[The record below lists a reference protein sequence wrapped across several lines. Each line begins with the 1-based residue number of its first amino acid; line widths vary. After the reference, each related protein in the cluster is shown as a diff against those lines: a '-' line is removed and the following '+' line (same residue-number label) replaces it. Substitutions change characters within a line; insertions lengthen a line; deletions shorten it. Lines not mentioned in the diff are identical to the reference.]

1 MLQKTNRHANTN
13 GKQVPGNH
21 QEYVVLI
28 TLFSPVEGYY
38 QKDVEKFGTVLG

>member
-1 MLQKTNRHANTN
+1 MLQKTNRHAKTN

-28 TLFSPVEGYY
+28 SLFSPVEGSY
-38 QKDVEKFGTVLG
+38 QSDEEEFGTVLV